1 MEQPPIVKF
10 EYEGFPISFDFG
22 DGSKLINATEMAAIF
37 GKAINE
43 FFRLKQTAEF
53 IDALHNSLKM
63 SRYDNSR
70 LGKMGSVNAES
81 LARLYP
87 ELIRVVKGGNLP
99 QGTWVHEKIALKFA
113 AWLSPFFE
121 LWIYDRIHELLTTGR
136 TEIPHHQSGG
146 IIKSLR
152 MIVDQLEL
160 QEKTNSQFR
169 AELDIVSERLDELE
183 AKVSTIDENYYS
195 VSGWCALHAIA
206 CPLDKAQKWGYSA
219 TQKSRAKKLPVGK
232 AYDAKYGVVNTYH
245 SDVLKEVIG

>member
-1 MEQPPIVKF
+1 MEQTPIVKF

-22 DGSKLINATEMAAIF
+22 DGSKLVNATEMAKPF
-37 GKAINE
+37 NKLLKD
-43 FFRLKQTAEF
+43 FFRLQQTAEY
-53 IDALHNSLKM
+53 IDVLHKSLKM
-63 SRYDNSR
+63 SRWENSPI
-70 LGKMGSVNAES
+70 GQIKS
-81 LARLYP
+81 LSTENLAKIYP

-195 VSGWCALHAIA
+195 ISGWCALHAIA